1 MGSFSVVGLSGSANW
16 LNLVEVGVVAAGVA
30 AVEGLRDLHTEELE
44 VVLILPEVAEGE
56 QLLQV
61 LLYLLPDGWIG
72 DTHQVVNVEANG
84 ALQIRAEKEEQAGIQ
99 GVLDE
104 TQRGETPGCLNKPC
118 PRCVAETIDR
128 LFGPHEYPGVSDAQ
142 KLAGIRGQSDP

>member
-1 MGSFSVVGLSGSANW
+1 MHLKVRGRLSSSPLQIPIRARSCVGSFSVVGLSGSANW

-61 LLYLLPDGWIG
+61 LLYLFVG
-72 DTHQVVNVEANG
+72 
-84 ALQIRAEKEEQAGIQ
+84 R
-99 GVLDE
+99 LDRRYPSSR
-104 TQRGETPGCLNKPC
+104 QRG
-118 PRCVAETIDR
+118 
-128 LFGPHEYPGVSDAQ
+128 
-142 KLAGIRGQSDP
+142 GQWRTSDPGRKGGTSMHPGGAGRNPAW